1 MNWIRRIV
9 VDVKEPEDKDV
20 LWIDVSDPKFH
31 IIKIYD
37 KSVWKPLIADRV
49 VRQVPSYLN
58 GYYVDGTSGSVDL
71 DAECSVA
78 TVNVEGAKRVWF
90 VTEVLVDNPDNYGY
104 AFYDKDGNA
113 ISYSNFST
121 NSDLNENEVIEFECV
136 VPIGAVTFRTT
147 LLDKITEEE
156 FHCDTGQTFVD
167 TAVSGAGVSGKYNTT
182 EYWDNALG
190 YKPSAGEI
198 IIYTDYK
205 TITKNGQTVEVPGI
219 KIGSGNAYVQDLAFL
234 GEYDSELLLNH
245 ILNNN
250 IHVTSAEK
258 SFWNNKLN
266 VDDNTE
272 VVNEILILNRE

>member
-9 VDVKEPEDKDV
+9 VDNKEPEDKDV

-78 TVNVEGAKRVWF
+78 TVNIEGAKRIWF
-90 VTEVLVDNPDNYGY
+90 VTEKLIDNPNNYGY
-104 AFYDKDGNA
+104 AFYDKNGNA
-113 ISYSNFST
+113 INYYTFH
-121 NSDLNENEVIEFECV
+121 SDPELEENEIIEFEFQ
-136 VPIGAVTFRTT
+136 VPVGAVTFRTT
-147 LLDKITEEE
+147 LFDKITEEE
-156 FHCDTGQTFVD
+156 FHCDTGKVYVEETMFGGV
-167 TAVSGAGVSGKYNTT
+167 GAKYNTT
-182 EYWDNALG
+182 YYWENAIG

-198 IIYTDYK
+198 IVYSDYK
-205 TITKNGQTVEVPGI
+205 TITKNGETVTVPGI

-234 GEYDSELLLNH
+234 GEYDASLLIDH
-245 ILNNN
+245 ILNTG

-258 SFWNNKLN
+258 SFWSNKLN
-266 VDDNTE
+266 VNDDTE